1 LAELKEPKLRTGD
14 FSPQF
19 SVKHMHKDMRLA
31 SGAAKDAPLPLLEAA
46 RERLQLAESHG
57 FADEDFSALLKLLA

>member
-1 LAELKEPKLRTGD
+1 
-14 FSPQF
+14 
-19 SVKHMHKDMRLA
+19 MHKDMRLA